1 MWDKNSVKNRM
12 KSIVNQIETK
22 ITKKGRGNLFF
33 ARDFAVFGTG
43 DAIRK
48 ALQRIE
54 KSGLIVRV
62 AYGIY
67 CYPKLNT
74 LKFINDKYSL
84 PTIEEIAYAI
94 AKRDKIRIVPTA
106 SHALNALGLS
116 TQVPMNIV
124 FITDGASRR
133 IKVGKG
139 RGILFKHTSEI
150 RNLSYKSDLLML
162 INSALRE
169 IGEGRVTQEQKNI
182 IKEKMQF
189 VSQKELEN
197 DMNLMPI
204 WVRDIILTLK
214 N

>member
-1 MWDKNSVKNRM
+1 ME
-12 KSIVNQIETK
+12 SIVKQIEIK
-22 ITKKGRGNLFF
+22 IKQKGRGNLFF
-33 ARDFAVFGTG
+33 ARDFAAFGTG

-54 KSGLIVRV
+54 KSGLIVRI

-67 CYPKLNT
+67 CYPKFNT
-74 LKFINDKYSL
+74 LKFIDAKYSL

-106 SHALNALGLS
+106 SHALNAIGLS

-169 IGEGRVTQEQKNI
+169 IGEGRVTQEQKDI
-182 IKEKMQF
+182 IKEKMKL

-197 DMNLMPI
+197 DIYLMPI

>member
-1 MWDKNSVKNRM
+1 
-12 KSIVNQIETK
+12 
-22 ITKKGRGNLFF
+22 LFF
-33 ARDFAVFGTG
+33 ARDFAALGTG

-67 CYPKLNT
+67 CYPKFNT
-74 LKFINDKYSL
+74 FKFIDDKYSL

-169 IGEGRVTQEQKNI
+169 IGEGKVTQAQKDI

-197 DMNLMPI
+197 DINLMPI